1 MKIQE
6 LFAARLRS
14 EMSRRGVRVSDLA
27 AELGVSLN
35 SVSNWRRGQA
45 LPTIPR
51 LVEIA
56 DQLDVTTDWLLGL
69 EP

>member
-1 MKIQE
+1 
-6 LFAARLRS
+6 
-14 EMSRRGVRVSDLA
+14 MSRRGVRLSDLA
-27 AELGVSLN
+27 GELGVSVN
-35 SVSNWRRGQA
+35 SVSNWRRGRA

>member
-1 MKIQE
+1 MNIPE
-6 LFAARLRS
+6 LFASRLRS
-14 EMSRRGVRVSDLA
+14 EMSRRGVRLSDLA
-27 AELGVSLN
+27 GELGVSVN
-35 SVSNWRRGQA
+35 SVSNWRRGRA

-51 LVEIA
+51 LIELA